1 MVKMRTSGSKILQIL
16 RTSCMIGPKGAGE
29 GHRGRALISQ
39 SCRSIFY
46 YVVRSLLEE
55 AKARTGEARLK
66 IALPAVHFGSFYN
79 LLKGPPINDFRIF
92 IFSILVKLSLVR
104 IWN

>member
-1 MVKMRTSGSKILQIL
+1 
-16 RTSCMIGPKGAGE
+16 MIGPKGAE
-29 GHRGRALISQ
+29 ETHRRGRALISQ

-66 IALPAVHFGSFYN
+66 IGLPAVHFGSFYN
-79 LLKGPPINDFRIF
+79 LLKGPTINDFRIV
-92 IFSILVKLSLVR
+92 FSRFWSTSLLCEFGTDAQR
-104 IWN
+104 